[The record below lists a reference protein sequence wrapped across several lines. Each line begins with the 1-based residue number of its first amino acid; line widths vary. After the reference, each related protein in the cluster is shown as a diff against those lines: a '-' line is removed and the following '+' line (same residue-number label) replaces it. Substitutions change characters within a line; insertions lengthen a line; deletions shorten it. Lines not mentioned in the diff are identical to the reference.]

1 MGAQE
6 PTLHYVCTR
15 DEARKLAAQ
24 RDKFWVSN
32 CGCREGGPGC
42 KRSRIDV
49 CLIFSEFDQGSGT
62 GLHEVSKKFVE
73 GIFKEA
79 EDKHLV
85 TRPFRNP
92 EDKTVTDGICF
103 CCDDCCGYFKDTE
116 EACDKGRFIEQTD
129 MEACTL
135 CGECVPVCYFK
146 ARKMVDGKLAINQ
159 EGCYGCAGCGLC
171 LDVCPEDCIEMVKR
185 S

>member
-1 MGAQE
+1 MSDI
-6 PTLHYVCTR
+6 PMHYVCTR
-15 DEARKLAAQ
+15 AQARKLAEPVS
-24 RDKFWVSN
+24 KFWVSN

-49 CLIFSEFDQGSGT
+49 CLIFSESDPGSGT
-62 GLHEVSKKFVE
+62 GRHEVSREFVE

-79 EDKHLV
+79 EEKHLV

-103 CCDDCCGYFKDTE
+103 CCDDCCGYFKDE
-116 EACDKGRFIEQTD
+116 DEKCDKGSLIELTD
-129 MEACTL
+129 MNACTQ
-135 CGECVPVCYFK
+135 CGNCVGVCYFH
-146 ARKMVDGKLAINQ
+146 ARDMLNGELKIDRDK
-159 EGCYGCAGCGLC
+159 CYGCGLC
-171 LDVCPEDCIEMVKR
+171 QHVCPADCIKMVER